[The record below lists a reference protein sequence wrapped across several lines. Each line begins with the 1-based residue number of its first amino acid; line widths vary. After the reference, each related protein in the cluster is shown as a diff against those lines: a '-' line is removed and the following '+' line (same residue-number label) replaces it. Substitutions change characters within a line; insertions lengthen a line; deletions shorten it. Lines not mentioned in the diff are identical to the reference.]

1 MLKAIYK
8 FVRKTALVCGI
19 VVAGMAMMGSASA
32 AEIETPVE
40 TTAETT
46 AVVETV
52 EAGVYPDTQDHWA
65 KEYIKVIS
73 QLGLMIGY
81 EDGNFHPNDMI
92 TEAEALVTFWRST
105 GYFAYG
111 QVAEADPINGVP
123 AGQWYS
129 QAIGGLQATE
139 LLNRNVAVN
148 ATITREN
155 FTVLAARVLG
165 YTEVDE
171 SIAALCDELYSDTAS
186 MTTEQKYSAVV
197 TNNENVVVG
206 IGGGKF
212 KMGTLSRGEAATVI
226 YRLMEAVGVIDA
238 DDGIITDDEP
248 TIRPDDH
255 DDDDRRDPD
264 PEPTPD
270 PKPAPDTDDDTVIVE
285 DESTGNTNTE
295 IGIVEDGTIY
305 EEIVDVPSEDIVIE
319 VVEDEKANESEDE
332 IPAGSVVTVEEDPSD
347 VITIT
352 TTDTVVIDEAPVA
365 PVETVTVVEDGA
377 VYDDVTDV
385 VDTVVT
391 ETVEVVETSTV
402 EETNTVETVNENV
415 CSVIVDGAA
424 DTVTVNQ

>member
-1 MLKAIYK
+1 MKGLVNII
-8 FVRKTALVCGI
+8 RKSVLVCGI
-19 VVAGMAMMGSASA
+19 ILAGLATMGSASA
-32 AEIETPVE
+32 AEIETPV
-40 TTAETT
+40 ETT

-65 KEYIKVIS
+65 KEYIATIS

-270 PKPAPDTDDDTVIVE
+270 PKPAPDTDDDVVIIE

-385 VDTVVT
+385 VDNVVT